1 MKKHFYVPAQ
11 LSAFSGEGEGDTRF
25 TRAKLKV
32 FYKGT
37 TADNRLFTE
46 EFSSGLIKTLPL
58 TPVVGYYDAE
68 KEDFVGHATEQ
79 QILGVV
85 DPTVEPQFEKA
96 DDGNTWAVCD
106 TVLYTERPDQVGD
119 IAKKIV
125 GKSQSLELNP
135 KTIQYKVNYDEKK
148 HFKNLEFTA
157 GEIIGLSVLGDDQ
170 KPAFTG
176 SSFFSCFGENDFVKK
191 MNMLKEYCAE
201 EAVKRT
207 ANMDKNT
214 NFIEL
219 AYGEQM
225 LKVEEAFA
233 SAYAND
239 GCSYL
244 VDAYPSYAI
253 MRIYYYADG
262 SQKLL
267 KVNYTIDGEG
277 KVTLGEVKEV
287 RVTYEEVPD
296 TSASSEGFAAETKP
310 EEEKEDLKKKEECS
324 TADEDLKKKEECS
337 TSEEDL
343 KKKEECSTSEEDLK
357 KKEECSNSEEDLK
370 KKEECS
376 TSEEDLKKKEECAQT
391 EPKEDP
397 VPEEEKEKED
407 EKAKANAEA
416 NSVEGDPNVNH
427 TSETETNTPDPT
439 ALSKSEREELETLRK
454 ASKINLINSYAN
466 RLPQEI
472 VDGLIAKVDSYDN
485 EKDLKFDILEAL
497 ESNRV
502 EQTVTKI
509 MPFSTVGNSGKEA
522 DEYAQYIRN
531 NL

>member
-191 MNMLKEYCAE
+191 MNMLKKYCAE

-337 TSEEDL
+337 ASD
-343 KKKEECSTSEEDLK
+343 EDLK

-391 EPKEDP
+391 E
-397 VPEEEKEKED
+397 EKEKELKED
-407 EKAKANAEA
+407 EKAKTNAEA

>member
-85 DPTVEPQFEKA
+85 DPTVEPQFEKS

-225 LKVEEAFA
+225 HKVEEAFA
-233 SAYAND
+233 SAYVND

-277 KVTLGEVKEV
+277 KVTLGDVREV

-296 TSASSEGFAAETKP
+296 TSSASDGFAAETKP
-310 EEEKEDLKKKEECS
+310 EEEKKEEDLKKKEEC
-324 TADEDLKKKEECS
+324 A

-343 KKKEECSTSEEDLK
+343 KKKEECSTTK
-357 KKEECSNSEEDLK
+357 EDLK

-376 TSEEDLKKKEECAQT
+376 TSKEDLKKKEECVTSEEDLKKKEERTQTEEDLKKKEECAQT
-391 EPKEDP
+391 E
-397 VPEEEKEKED
+397 KEKEE

-472 VDGLIAKVDSYDN
+472 IEGLIAKVDNYAN

>member
-58 TPVVGYYDAE
+58 TPVVGYYDAG

-85 DPTVEPQFEKA
+85 DPTVEPQFEEA

-176 SSFFSCFGENDFVKK
+176 SSFFSCFGENDFIKK

-225 LKVEEAFA
+225 HKVEEAFA

-277 KVTLGEVKEV
+277 KVTLGDVKEV
-287 RVTYEEVPD
+287 RVTYEEVSD
-296 TSASSEGFAAETKP
+296 TSTSEGFAAEKTEKP
-310 EEEKEDLKKKEECS
+310 EEKEK
-324 TADEDLKKKEECS
+324 EDLKKKEECS

-343 KKKEECSTSEEDLK
+343 KKKEECSA
-357 KKEECSNSEEDLK
+357 
-370 KKEECS
+370 
-376 TSEEDLKKKEECAQT
+376 SEEDLKKKEECAQT
-391 EPKEDP
+391 DPKEEEEKTPEKDSDS
-397 VPEEEKEKED
+397 EEEKEKKE
-407 EKAKANAEA
+407 EKANAEA

-427 TSETETNTPDPT
+427 TSETETNTPDPA

-454 ASKINLINSYAN
+454 ASKINLINSYAS
-466 RLPQEI
+466 RLPQSI
-472 VDGLIAKVDSYDN
+472 VEGLIAKVDSYEN

-509 MPFSTVGNSGKEA
+509 MPFSTVGNNGKEA

>member
-46 EFSSGLIKTLPL
+46 EFSSELIKTLPL

-85 DPTVEPQFEKA
+85 DPTVEPQFEKS

-176 SSFFSCFGENDFVKK
+176 SSFFSCFGENDFIKK

-225 LKVEEAFA
+225 HKVEEAFA
-233 SAYAND
+233 SAYADD

-277 KVTLGEVKEV
+277 KVILGEVKEV

-296 TSASSEGFAAETKP
+296 ASASSEGFAAETKP
-310 EEEKEDLKKKEECS
+310 EEEEKEDLKKKEECS
-324 TADEDLKKKEECS
+324 TTDEDLKKKEECS

-357 KKEECSNSEEDLK
+357 KKEEC
-370 KKEECS
+370 
-376 TSEEDLKKKEECAQT
+376 AQT

-397 VPEEEKEKED
+397 IPEEEKEKED

-439 ALSKSEREELETLRK
+439 ALSKSEREELEALRK
-454 ASKINLINSYAN
+454 ASKINLINSYAS

-472 VDGLIAKVDSYDN
+472 VEGLIAKVDSYDN

-509 MPFSTVGNSGKEA
+509 MPFSTVGNSEKEA